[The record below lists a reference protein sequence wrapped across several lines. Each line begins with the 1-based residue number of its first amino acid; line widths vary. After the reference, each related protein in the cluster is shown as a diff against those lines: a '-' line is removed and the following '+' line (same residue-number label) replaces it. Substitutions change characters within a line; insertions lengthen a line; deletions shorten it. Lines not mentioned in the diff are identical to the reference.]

1 MTGPI
6 TRRDALLRSAAL
18 ASASVMPAAPV
29 PGIAAPSRLAAGSA
43 EIDRALQAKVGAR
56 EIPGVVAMA
65 ANEQSVVYEGAFGFR
80 DMAAA
85 SRMST
90 DAVFR
95 IASMVKLL
103 TSVAALQLVERG
115 KLKLDEPAGQID
127 PALGSA
133 QVLAGF
139 DAKGVPQLRPAQ
151 QPITLRHLLTHT
163 SGFSYLL
170 WDPNVVR
177 YLRVAR
183 HDPALPRMPL
193 MFEPG
198 SRWAYGGGLDRVGRM
213 VEIAGGQS
221 LDRYFGDHITGPLGM
236 NDTGFSL
243 NEKQRARQAR
253 LHVREANG
261 KLVPQPFEKPAAPK
275 VFSGGGGIYST
286 APDYLTLLQAL
297 LSGGSLRGTSILR
310 PQTVALM
317 SANQIGDLEDNKPG
331 AIERC
336 GFFSGRSVKM
346 GARSHDQPRSR
357 PRRPQGGQPHMGRP
371 VQYLLLDRP
380 GDADRGRD
388 HDADPPLRRPTRSQG
403 LSTIRTRNLS
413 RDCAGLR
420 TFSIIVC
427 GRSPSPASGRS
438 RCHGDLDQTQVA
450 RHRMKIAVVMEQG
463 PAVFYAPGADQQ
475 IDGLANGDAAPA
487 QGTKMAGRSDRDR
500 VASHGHNFE
509 APQEGFDFPSRPLAI
524 KALQY
529 LAEHQVPDDDFVG
542 AEDRAQSLD
551 MGRIPAVEEVYPDT
565 AVDNDHPG
573 PRPLRLRARSPR
585 QRYFPKAASASRC
598 RCSRIIKRS
607 ACSTVCFLVACPEAF
622 WASAIS
628 ASSISILVRIR
639 RSVALCM
646 ETLYYTHSASNSR
659 RGFSGNP
666 VARPLIG
673 RHAMRKPLPIGVA

>member
-1 MTGPI
+1 MI
-6 TRRDALLRSAAL
+6 
-18 ASASVMPAAPV
+18 PAAPV
-29 PGIAAPSRLAAGSA
+29 PGIAAPPRLPAGSA
-43 EIDRALQAKVGAR
+43 EIDRALQAKVSAR

-80 DMAAA
+80 DMATA

-310 PQTVALM
+310 PETVALM
-317 SANQIGDLEDNKPG
+317 SANQIGDLEAGILKTTNPALSSDVDFFPG
-331 AIERC
+331 VQLRWGLGHMINLDPVPD
-336 GFFSGRSVKM
+336 GRRAGSLTWAGLFNTYYWIDPAMRIAGVM
-346 GARSHDQPRSR
+346 MMQILRF
-357 PRRPQGGQPHMGRP
+357 
-371 VQYLLLDRP
+371 
-380 GDADRGRD
+380 ADRHALKAYRQFERG
-388 HDADPPLRRPTRSQG
+388 
-403 LSTIRTRNLS
+403 I
-413 RDCAGLR
+413 
-420 TFSIIVC
+420 
-427 GRSPSPASGRS
+427 
-438 RCHGDLDQTQVA
+438 CHAL
-450 RHRMKIAVVMEQG
+450 
-463 PAVFYAPGADQQ
+463 
-475 IDGLANGDAAPA
+475 APA
-487 QGTKMAGRSDRDR
+487 
-500 VASHGHNFE
+500 
-509 APQEGFDFPSRPLAI
+509 
-524 KALQY
+524 
-529 LAEHQVPDDDFVG
+529 
-542 AEDRAQSLD
+542 
-551 MGRIPAVEEVYPDT
+551 
-565 AVDNDHPG
+565 
-573 PRPLRLRARSPR
+573 
-585 QRYFPKAASASRC
+585 
-598 RCSRIIKRS
+598 
-607 ACSTVCFLVACPEAF
+607 
-622 WASAIS
+622 
-628 ASSISILVRIR
+628 
-639 RSVALCM
+639 
-646 ETLYYTHSASNSR
+646 
-659 RGFSGNP
+659 
-666 VARPLIG
+666 
-673 RHAMRKPLPIGVA
+673 